1 MTSTVGTDTDPTIG
15 PVPDPAT
22 DPLFVDLY
30 ELTMVDAFRHESMAD
45 DAATFSLFVRDLPE
59 GRGYIVAAGLDDAL
73 RWLEEF
79 HFDDEATARLASL
92 GVVSDDFCSWLRGLR
107 FTGRVRAVPE
117 GTIIGAS
124 EPILEVDAPLA
135 EAQLAETF
143 LLNQI
148 TLQSNL
154 ATKAARC
161 LHAADGRAVIDF
173 ALRRT
178 HGTDAGMK
186 LARVARIVGLTAT
199 SNVAGAERYG
209 IAASGTMAHSFIQA
223 HPDELGA
230 FISFGRTFGDSTVL
244 LVDTYD
250 TTRGVARAIE
260 AARTLRAE
268 GTEIRG
274 IRLDSGDLGALSR
287 AARIE
292 LDAAGFGDVAI
303 FVSGGLDEF
312 SLSELVVSGAPIDG
326 FGVGT
331 SLGVARDSP
340 ALESVY
346 KLVEVGGRPVRKKS
360 TGKATWPGAKQIFR
374 RADHLHDVLALV
386 HESPPPGHA
395 PLLEVVMDG
404 GVRTDAGRADLADA
418 RDRFMADWALLP
430 ETARDLRSPVA
441 TLVEPSDALLA
452 TTARIDADLAE

>member
-1 MTSTVGTDTDPTIG
+1 MTTPTIG

-45 DAATFSLFVRDLPE
+45 TPSTFSLFVRDLPP
-59 GRGYIVAAGLDDAL
+59 GRGYLVAAGLDDVL

-79 HFDDEATARLASL
+79 CFDDAAIARLASL
-92 GVVSDDFCSWLRGLR
+92 DVVSADFCDWLRGLR
-107 FTGRVRAVPE
+107 FTGRLRAVPE

-124 EPILEVDAPLA
+124 EPILEIDAPLA

-161 LHAADGRAVIDF
+161 LYAADGRAVIDF

-178 HGTDAGMK
+178 QGTDAGMK
-186 LARVARIVGLTAT
+186 LARVAAIVGLSAT
-199 SNVAGAERYG
+199 SNVAGAQRYG

-230 FISFGRTFGDSTVL
+230 FISFGRTFADSTVL

-250 TTRGVARAIE
+250 TTRGVARAID

-268 GTEIRG
+268 GIEIRG
-274 IRLDSGDLGALSR
+274 IRLDSGDLAAQSA
-287 AARIE
+287 AARSE
-292 LDAAGFGDVAI
+292 LDAAGFDDVAI

-312 SLSELVVSGAPIDG
+312 SLSELVGSGAPIDG

-331 SLGVARDSP
+331 SLGVARDAP

-360 TGKATWPGAKQIFR
+360 TGKATWPGAKQVFR
-374 RADHLHDVLALV
+374 RADHLHDVLALA
-386 HESPPPGHA
+386 HETPPPGHS
-395 PLLEVVMDG
+395 PLLDVVMDG

-418 RDRFMADWALLP
+418 RERFMTDWALLP
-430 ETARDLRSPVA
+430 ETARDLRSPVPTA
-441 TLVEPSDALLA
+441 VEPSGALLES
-452 TTARIDADLAE
+452 TARIDAELAD